1 MKVVQVTC
9 PSCRQPIQM
18 KTKDLLFL
26 CSNCGTLHVRNGGV
40 NVIDYEVA
48 EFARGVDMQNRV
60 YVPFWRVYCSFVI
73 NHAQTSGGTA
83 FKLANWLRGQ
93 EQGTGDIFVFVPA
106 SDFDPATFRRLATTM
121 TANPP
126 RYATRMSFGDVSRLP
141 ASVSR
146 EQAGELADFIVV
158 TMEAEKP
165 GVLQEL
171 DYSLTVKDSRIVYLP
186 FISSQN
192 GLVPGL

>member
-9 PSCRQPIQM
+9 PSCHNPIQM
-18 KTKDLLFL
+18 KTKDQLFL
-26 CSNCGTLHVRNGGV
+26 CSNCGTLHVRDGGITV
-40 NVIDYEVA
+40 VDYEIA
-48 EFARGVDMQNRV
+48 DFAKGAQLENRI

-73 NHAQTSGGTA
+73 NHAQTSGGTM
-83 FKLANWLRGQ
+83 FKLANWARGGDK
-93 EQGTGDIFVFVPA
+93 GTGDIFVFVPA

-121 TANPP
+121 TVNPP
-126 RYATRMSFGDVSRLP
+126 RYSTRMNFGDVSRLP
-141 ASVSR
+141 AAVRKEEAS
-146 EQAGELADFIVV
+146 ELADFIVV

-171 DYSLTVKDSRIVYLP
+171 DYSLTVKDSRIVFLP
-186 FISSQN
+186 FVSSSQ

>member
-9 PSCRQPIQM
+9 PNCRQPIQM

-26 CSNCGTLHVRNGGV
+26 CSNCGTLHVRDGGI
-40 NVIDYEVA
+40 NVIDYEIA
-48 EFARGVDMQNRV
+48 EFAKGADMQNRI
-60 YVPFWRVYCSFVI
+60 YVPFWRVYCNFVI
-73 NHAQTSGGTA
+73 NHVQTSGGTV
-83 FKLANWLRGQ
+83 FKLSNWLHGTGQ
-93 EQGTGDIFVFVPA
+93 DSGDIFIFVPA
-106 SDFDPATFRRLATTM
+106 SDFDPTTFRRLATTM

-126 RYATRMSFGDVSRLP
+126 RYASRMNFGDVSRLP
-141 ASVSR
+141 ATISK

-158 TMEAEKP
+158 TMEADKP

-186 FISSQN
+186 FLSSPN
-192 GLVPGL
+192 GLVAGL